1 MRCGLGIDPVAT
13 EWLGKS
19 TWESF
24 FQPDG
29 SGSLVAKNV
38 VRRTGELN
46 VQDLKGTGRSI
57 YIYQMGS
64 QTRF

>member
-1 MRCGLGIDPVAT
+1 M
-13 EWLGKS
+13 
-19 TWESF
+19 
-24 FQPDG
+24 
-29 SGSLVAKNV
+29 AKNV

-64 QTRF
+64 ETRFLGKWSSDSVVRP